1 VSDVIGLMGVRPGRV
16 GVAMDAEQDADFTA
30 FVASQWAGLF
40 RAAYRL
46 TGDYQRAEGLLQTA
60 MAKMYVAWPRIS
72 RMRAA

>member
-1 VSDVIGLMGVRPGRV
+1 
-16 GVAMDAEQDADFTA
+16 MDAEQDADFTA

-46 TGDYQRAEGLLQTA
+46 TGDYQRAEDLLQTA